1 MTTLPPSRDS
11 YGAEKTRYLRYL
23 EQAETQ
29 RNGEE
34 ESIRTTPLFS
44 LAVKYAVDGLP
55 PRRVSLSHDE
65 LDATASST
73 EAESDIDVAEETSYG
88 FSDAN
93 GTLLSQRIRPLLPQ
107 YGLLGFNIGGNDGT
121 KSPEPIMINVHAPN
135 SFFICGSQGS
145 GKSYTLTC
153 LLENFLIPDDRFG
166 RLQEPVAGLVFHYD
180 SDSSGAIAE
189 TVHLASRGV
198 KVKVLVSSSN
208 FEATQD
214 RYHFA
219 TQGATNITVE
229 KFLLPPSELSVERM
243 HRLMAFSEKSDSVPL
258 YMEVIQRI
266 LRRMAISGQGR
277 GFNFGE
283 FLQQLDAACLTS
295 EQQRPM
301 RLRLDLLQSF
311 MRWPPTKADLK
322 KQEPRRLMSLQPG
335 TLTIVDLS
343 DPFLDDATVCM
354 LFDICLSIA
363 KEKRPSCG
371 LVVALD
377 EAHKYM
383 NQSPAAANFTDR
395 LLTTI
400 REQRH
405 IGTRIVISTQE
416 PTISEKLLDLCSVSI
431 VHQFKSPAWFQAIR
445 AHLGGA
451 SGLLNTTEAQASMF
465 EGIVG
470 LAVGESRVFAPGAF
484 IHMSDSRRPS
494 RLESGV
500 LRMKMRRR
508 IGMDG
513 GVSVMVGEENG
524 YAQELLE
531 Q

>member
-1 MTTLPPSRDS
+1 MTALSPKENA
-11 YGAEKTRYLRYL
+11 YQAERRRYLRFL
-23 EQAETQ
+23 GHSVIQ
-29 RNGEE
+29 RSGEE

-44 LAVKYAVDGLP
+44 LAVKYAVDGVPL
-55 PRRVSLSHDE
+55 RCITLSSREIDATSSSTGVQSE
-65 LDATASST
+65 EVDTESTTYGALDA
-73 EAESDIDVAEETSYG
+73 DETPPI
-88 FSDAN
+88 
-93 GTLLSQRIRPLLPQ
+93 QRIHPLLPQ
-107 YGLLGFNIGGNDGT
+107 YGLLGFNIDGNNELDP
-121 KSPEPIMINVHAPN
+121 PEPIMINVHAPN
-135 SFFICGSQGS
+135 SVFICGSQGS

-153 LLENFLIPDDRFG
+153 LLESFLISDHRFG
-166 RLQEPVAGLVFHYD
+166 KLQQPVAGLAFHYD

-189 TVHLASRGV
+189 SVHLASRGLRV
-198 KVKVLVSSSN
+198 NVLVSSSN
-208 FEATQD
+208 FAAAQD
-214 RYHFA
+214 RYHTA
-219 TQGATNITVE
+219 TQDTSNITVE

-266 LRRMAISGQGR
+266 LRHMAISGQGR
-277 GFNFGE
+277 GFNYAE
-283 FLQQLDAACLTS
+283 FLQHLDAVSLTAD
-295 EQQRPM
+295 QQRPM
-301 RLRLDLLQSF
+301 KLRLDLLQSF
-311 MRWPPTKADLK
+311 MCWPPTKTDLK
-322 KQEPRRLMSLQPG
+322 RKAPRRLLSLQPG

-363 KEKRPSCG
+363 KEKRPRCG
-371 LVVALD
+371 LVIALD

-405 IGTRIVISTQE
+405 IGTRVVISTQE

-451 SGLLNTTEAQASMF
+451 SGLLNITDEQASLF

-470 LAVGESRVFAPGAF
+470 LAVGECKVFAPSAF
-484 IHMSDSRRPS
+484 IHMDDNDRPS
-494 RLESGV
+494 RLGSGV
-500 LRMKMRRR
+500 LQMKTRHR
-508 IGMDG
+508 IGVDG
-513 GVSVMVGEENG
+513 GVSVMVGEQNG
-524 YAQELLE
+524 YAEELLE

>member
-1 MTTLPPSRDS
+1 MR
-11 YGAEKTRYLRYL
+11 
-23 EQAETQ
+23 
-29 RNGEE
+29 
-34 ESIRTTPLFS
+34 
-44 LAVKYAVDGLP
+44 
-55 PRRVSLSHDE
+55 
-65 LDATASST
+65 
-73 EAESDIDVAEETSYG
+73 
-88 FSDAN
+88 
-93 GTLLSQRIRPLLPQ
+93 
-107 YGLLGFNIGGNDGT
+107 
-121 KSPEPIMINVHAPN
+121 
-135 SFFICGSQGS
+135 
-145 GKSYTLTC
+145 
-153 LLENFLIPDDRFG
+153 
-166 RLQEPVAGLVFHYD
+166 
-180 SDSSGAIAE
+180 
-189 TVHLASRGV
+189 
-198 KVKVLVSSSN
+198 VKVLVSSSN
-208 FEATQD
+208 FEATHD
-214 RYHFA
+214 RYHAA

-266 LRRMAISGQGR
+266 LRSMAISGQGR
-277 GFNFGE
+277 GFNYGE
-283 FLQQLDAACLTS
+283 FLQQLDAASLTS

-322 KQEPRRLMSLQPG
+322 KKEPRRLMSLQPG

-445 AHLGGA
+445 AHLAGA
-451 SGLLNTTEAQASMF
+451 SRLLNSIESQASMF

-470 LAVGESRVFAPGAF
+470 LAVGESRVFAPNAF

-494 RLESGV
+494 RLESRV
-500 LRMKMRRR
+500 LHMKTRCRVG
-508 IGMDG
+508 IDG